1 MITTLESKK
10 NLMKSVEG
18 LQSVRLI
25 EIDDTTGLEIS
36 LNENAQQVVNVEEK
50 FKELI
55 SGMMP
60 HITDPAQ
67 IMNGGEF
74 LKFEL

>member
-1 MITTLESKK
+1 MIATLESKK

-25 EIDDTTGLEIS
+25 EIDDTTSLGIS
-36 LNENAQQVVNVEEK
+36 LYENAQQVVNAEK
-50 FKELI
+50 KIKELM

-60 HITDPAQ
+60 HITGPAQ

>member
-1 MITTLESKK
+1 MIATLESKK

-25 EIDDTTGLEIS
+25 EIDDTTSLGIS
-36 LNENAQQVVNVEEK
+36 LYKNAQQVVNIK
-50 FKELI
+50 KIKELM

-60 HITDPAQ
+60 HITGPAQ

>member
-1 MITTLESKK
+1 MIPTLESKK

-36 LNENAQQVVNVEEK
+36 LNENAQQVVNVEETEK
-50 FKELI
+50 VQ
-55 SGMMP
+55 SRDM
-60 HITDPAQ
+60 
-67 IMNGGEF
+67 
-74 LKFEL
+74 

>member
-1 MITTLESKK
+1 MIATLESKK

-25 EIDDTTGLEIS
+25 EIDDTTSLGIS
-36 LNENAQQVVNVEEK
+36 LYKNAQQVVNIK
-50 FKELI
+50 KIKELM

-60 HITDPAQ
+60 HITGPAQ

-74 LKFEL
+74 LKF